1 MSTLTKV
8 LIVLLTVFS
17 LFLCGIVVTYVA
29 SADNQRKVA
38 DGLRGDKQRATT
50 LKDKADRDL
59 EDGLKNAKVEK
70 DKLDTQIIALSAQI
84 TKLQGDLDMAKREN
98 AQLVQQGASLA
109 SAAQASSAGEKE
121 QRALFQTEHQKVQS
135 LEADRINR
143 EKELAE
149 TSQTLI
155 EKVTII
161 AQLDDKVRQ
170 LTQENQDLGTRLNQ
184 YLVQYG
190 KVAAQPP
197 TTVAAGSPLA
207 RPMQPIAA
215 VSAIRDTKSIALN
228 GQVTRVDLPNR
239 LAEIS
244 IGTGAGVR
252 QDMRFHVVRGDQ
264 FVADILI
271 LEVWPDT
278 AVGRLDLVKT
288 GMQPQTGDK
297 VATNL

>member
-1 MSTLTKV
+1 
-8 LIVLLTVFS
+8 
-17 LFLCGIVVTYVA
+17 
-29 SADNQRKVA
+29 
-38 DGLRGDKQRATT
+38 
-50 LKDKADRDL
+50 
-59 EDGLKNAKVEK
+59 
-70 DKLDTQIIALSAQI
+70 
-84 TKLQGDLDMAKREN
+84 MAKREN

-149 TSQTLI
+149 TSQTLL

-190 KVAAQPP
+190 KITAQPP
-197 TTVAAGSPLA
+197 TTVPAGSSLA

-215 VSAIRDTKSIALN
+215 VSARETKSIALN

-244 IGTGAGVR
+244 IGTAAGVR

>member
-29 SADNQRKVA
+29 SAEKFR
-38 DGLRGDKQRATT
+38 TT
-50 LKDKADRDL
+50 ANDTKRRLDAAQQTRTKAENDL
-59 EDGLKNAKVEK
+59 TDGLKTAKVEK
-70 DKLDTQIIALSAQI
+70 DKLDAQMSALSAQV

-98 AQLVQQGASLA
+98 AQLVQQGASMA

-149 TSQTLI
+149 TSQTLL

-170 LTQENQDLGTRLNQ
+170 LTQENQDLGTRVNQ

-190 KVAAQPP
+190 KVAARPP
-197 TTVAAGSPLA
+197 TTVVAGSPLA
-207 RPMQPIAA
+207 RPIQPIAA
-215 VSAIRDTKSIALN
+215 VSSLQDTKSIALN

-244 IGTGAGVR
+244 IGTAAGVR